1 MTPTKAL
8 QIRIGRM
15 RANAHAMR
23 HRQLDAA
30 RHDQRIARMEAARQV
45 GLIDQRHG
53 QFIVAHAPGAEALAH
68 VAVEKNRVHA
78 GSLER
83 LESLRKARATLEN

>member
-1 MTPTKAL
+1 
-8 QIRIGRM
+8 M
-15 RANAHAMR
+15 RANAHSMR
-23 HRQLDAA
+23 HCQLDAA

-68 VAVEKNRVHA
+68 VAVEKNRVHV

-83 LESLRKARATLEN
+83 QESQRKARRSLEN